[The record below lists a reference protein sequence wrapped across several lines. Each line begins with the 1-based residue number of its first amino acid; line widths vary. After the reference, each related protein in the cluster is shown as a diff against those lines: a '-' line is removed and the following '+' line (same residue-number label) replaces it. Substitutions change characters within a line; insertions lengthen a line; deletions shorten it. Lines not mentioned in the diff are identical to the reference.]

1 MKKRSFVD
9 LEIKGK
15 PNPEN
20 EDLISPSNK
29 YSFADGDFEYGED
42 MDYGYDYLFDNNN
55 LHLDGSDSDILDVDG
70 VLYAC
75 RESTDDLIK
84 FSRNNK
90 TIIVSSNQIIN
101 NNWNGINEDLR
112 YSSIISG
119 SKNIYLDNFYD
130 NENDYKL
137 FLKNAEKNCG
147 PLANIVISSKRKI
160 INSLANYCN
169 FKRIENSVEEK
180 GDKSILKI
188 KKDVTDKVAHVVIA
202 GKHKFICDLAEDYQ
216 DKVTGLQDR
225 DVLQANSGM
234 LFLYKKSSDLY
245 FHMGTVKFAID
256 IIFSDENNK
265 ILKIYNNIKPRSLGT
280 FGCSNAKTVLEIP
293 GGYCLKNNIS
303 EGDYVS
309 FNKLSELKKED
320 FSSAVNPMT
329 RSFSKVAKL
338 SRFDK
343 EPSNK
348 SVLAISEKE
357 IMPTD
362 KTSFFVG
369 GSKIN
374 WETLKLFQSKELK
387 YKNVKLASFDSSKI
401 NNDVVEYPIA
411 DKIVIYGN
419 LDNTDVNRI
428 AISKL
433 FDSISLK
440 NIDFEIL
447 NIKESSFSKISKIIK
462 DKYGSEKIFFTS
474 GPLYKTASFPVSE
487 SVKELARK
495 SDQRLLSAMK
505 KLTNIINDLDQN
517 LSAYSAHKDN
527 QEVIKSSKAQF
538 HLSMKKIIEKYEG
551 MLESIKAAM
560 KILYEIKDAS
570 QTEELINGLS
580 QSAAQ
585 LSDILNLIFDLTEKV
600 DDLEF
605 FNMLSEK
612 TENFKN
618 LSKDCEY
625 SIKGCREFIHSHILG
640 ILILS

>member
-20 EDLISPSNK
+20 EDLIPPSND

-42 MDYGYDYLFDNNN
+42 MEYGYDYLFDKNDS
-55 LHLDGSDSDILDVDG
+55 HSDVIESDGII
-70 VLYAC
+70 YAC
-75 RESTDDLIK
+75 RESTDNLIK
-84 FSRNNK
+84 LSRNK
-90 TIIVSSNQIIN
+90 KAIIVSNNEIIN

-112 YSSIISG
+112 YSSILSG

-137 FLKNAEKNCG
+137 FIKNAEKISS
-147 PLANIVISSKRKI
+147 PVTNIVISSKRKI

-169 FKRIENSVEEK
+169 FKRIENYVDNKDGE
-180 GDKSILKI
+180 SIIRI
-188 KKDVTDKVAHVVIA
+188 KKDIRDKVAHVVIG
-202 GKHKFICDLAEDYQ
+202 GKHRFICDLAEDYQ

-225 DVLQANSGM
+225 DILQANSGM

-256 IIFSDENNK
+256 IIFSDEDNK
-265 ILKIYNNIKPRSLGT
+265 ILKIYRNVKPRSLGT

-293 GGYCLKNNIS
+293 GGYCSKNNIS
-303 EGDYVS
+303 EGDHIS
-309 FNKLSELKKED
+309 FNKLSELDHED
-320 FSSAVNPMT
+320 LSFALSPMT
-329 RSFSKVAKL
+329 KSFSKTAKL
-338 SRFDK
+338 SRFDENYK
-343 EPSNK
+343 NESI
-348 SVLAISEKE
+348 LAISENE
-357 IMPTD
+357 IMPLE
-362 KTSFFVG
+362 KTSFFVT
-369 GSKIN
+369 GSRIN
-374 WETLKLFQSKELK
+374 WNTLKLFQSKELK
-387 YKNVKLASFDSSKI
+387 YKNIRVASFDASKI
-401 NNDVVEYPIA
+401 NNDVIEYPIA
-411 DKIVIYGN
+411 DKIIIYGN
-419 LDNTDVNRI
+419 LDDTNVNKI
-428 AISKL
+428 AISKI

-447 NIKESSFSKISKIIK
+447 NVKESNFSKIAKIIK

-487 SVKELARK
+487 SVKELAKK
-495 SDQRLLSAMK
+495 SDQRLLSSMK
-505 KLTNIINDLDQN
+505 RLNNLINDLDQN

-538 HLSMKKIIEKYEG
+538 HLSMKKIIEKYEN

-585 LSDILNLIFDLTEKV
+585 LSDVLNSIFDLTEKV
-600 DDLEF
+600 EDLEF